1 VRFRGISRSC
11 LCRFRT
17 WLIGAFI
24 AIAILIA
31 GAYLMV
37 AKEQWSSSSIITQ
50 PDSAQIGTYSNALNI
65 LYGPAAPRL
74 ADIQANVFNRYNAAI
89 SALAGTLENQEKPE
103 KLQIDQVVKGQPAP
117 LQVSYV
123 SDSAQAAQKQ
133 LAVYIQQI
141 DEQIGKELF
150 SDLKD
155 NVEQQIAS
163 LKISLGNQEEVA
175 QDQKDL
181 RIKQI
186 EEALKYAEAANIT
199 KPQLQQTQY
208 VTQETMFLLG
218 TEGLAAMIERESS
231 RPLALSDDYY
241 KNKQRLLDI
250 EKLNIDPK
258 SIHAYRYVMKPDLP
272 IRRDSPKRGIV
283 LILSVLLGGLIG
295 SGVVLG
301 RNALRNYQRKA

>member
-1 VRFRGISRSC
+1 VGTGTRRRERS
-11 LCRFRT
+11 
-17 WLIGAFI
+17 
-24 AIAILIA
+24 
-31 GAYLMV
+31 
-37 AKEQWSSSSIITQ
+37 
-50 PDSAQIGTYSNALNI
+50 
-65 LYGPAAPRL
+65 
-74 ADIQANVFNRYNAAI
+74 
-89 SALAGTLENQEKPE
+89 
-103 KLQIDQVVKGQPAP
+103 
-117 LQVSYV
+117 
-123 SDSAQAAQKQ
+123 
-133 LAVYIQQI
+133 
-141 DEQIGKELF
+141 GKELF

>member
-1 VRFRGISRSC
+1 LRCS
-11 LCRFRT
+11 
-17 WLIGAFI
+17 
-24 AIAILIA
+24 AIAEE
-31 GAYLMV
+31 Y
-37 AKEQWSSSSIITQ
+37 
-50 PDSAQIGTYSNALNI
+50 
-65 LYGPAAPRL
+65 
-74 ADIQANVFNRYNAAI
+74 
-89 SALAGTLENQEKPE
+89 
-103 KLQIDQVVKGQPAP
+103 GQPAP